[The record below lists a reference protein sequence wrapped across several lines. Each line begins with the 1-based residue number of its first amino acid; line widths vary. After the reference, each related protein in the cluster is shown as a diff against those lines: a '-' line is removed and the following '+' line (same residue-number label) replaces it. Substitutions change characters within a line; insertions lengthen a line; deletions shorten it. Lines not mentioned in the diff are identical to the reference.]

1 MQGRLAELN
10 RRRAARGEPPL
21 HIGVGVHTG
30 TAVLGDIG
38 ASRRREYT
46 AIGDA
51 VNVAARVQ
59 QATKT
64 EGVPILVSGET
75 VRRAGSAIG
84 FAPAGT
90 LDLPGRVQPLESY
103 VPA

>member
-1 MQGRLAELN
+1 
-10 RRRAARGEPPL
+10 
-21 HIGVGVHTG
+21 
-30 TAVLGDIG
+30 
-38 ASRRREYT
+38 
-46 AIGDA
+46 

-75 VRRAGSAIG
+75 ARRAGSAIG
-84 FAPAGT
+84 FAPAGI
-90 LDLPGRVQPLESY
+90 LDLPGRLQALESY